1 MPKSTKSVKVESK
14 VEQTQAVPTVS
25 TTKESKKSGKKVV
38 VASTSVAPA
47 MVPVTLATP
56 SVVSN
61 EAEVKAN
68 ETKSS
73 SKKQKSFVNKKSKNV
88 AEAVPVV
95 ESSVSPQQV
104 PPLDGESNEM
114 KFFKELCLVQ
124 NEVNAM
130 RKQFG
135 SLSVTLKKLE
145 AAYNSD
151 VKKIKKTKPKRNV
164 PHKLTGFAKPKPV
177 PDKLAK
183 FIGVSAG
190 TELAGPAVTKLVWAQ
205 LKEKGLTYEEDKR
218 VFRTNPEIS
227 ELFNVPK
234 SVNKSTD
241 HKDKAGFNF
250 CNLQKYIANAMR

>member
-14 VEQTQAVPTVS
+14 TEQAQPVPTVS
-25 TTKESKKSGKKVV
+25 TAKESKKSGKKVV

-47 MVPVTLATP
+47 MVPVTLTAP
-56 SVVSN
+56 IVVPN
-61 EAEVKAN
+61 EVETEVKAN
-68 ETKSS
+68 ETQV
-73 SKKQKSFVNKKSKNV
+73 KKNKKSFANKKLKNV
-88 AEAVPVV
+88 SEP
-95 ESSVSPQQV
+95 ESSVVVAQPE
-104 PPLDGESNEM
+104 GELNDM
-114 KFFKELCLVQ
+114 KFFKELSSVQ
-124 NEVNAM
+124 SELNTM

-135 SLSVTLKKLE
+135 NLSVTLKKLE
-145 AAYNSD
+145 SAYNAD
-151 VKKIKKTKPKRNV
+151 VKKIKKTKPKRNA

-183 FIGVSAG
+183 FIGVNAG

-205 LKEKGLTYEEDKR
+205 LKEKGLTYEGDKR

-241 HKDKAGFNF
+241 HKDKTGFNF